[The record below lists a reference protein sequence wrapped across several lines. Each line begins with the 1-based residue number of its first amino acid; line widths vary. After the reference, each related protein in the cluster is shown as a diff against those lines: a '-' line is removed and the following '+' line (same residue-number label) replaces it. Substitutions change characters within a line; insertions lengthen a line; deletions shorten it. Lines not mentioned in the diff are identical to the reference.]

1 TQEIWRGL
9 NQASPMR
16 RCRLYLRLW
25 LTRCLRG
32 SRLYPAP
39 AASWKLLHCSF
50 VTRPAARSALAR
62 SSPGRHRLVC
72 RGPPALPP
80 PSCFLLAPQTTTAA
94 ASPKPFSGAAP
105 PRKNAPSRRQE
116 RALLRSEE
124 HTSELQSPDQHPFP
138 TRRSSDLTRPAA
150 RSALARSSP
159 GRHRLVCRGPPAL
172 PPPSCFLLAPQTT
185 TAAASPKPFSGA
197 APPRKNAPSR
207 RQERALL

>member
-1 TQEIWRGL
+1 RSPQSRAATQEIWRGL

-116 RALLRSEE
+116 RALL
-124 HTSELQSPDQHPFP
+124 P
-138 TRRSSDLTRPAA
+138 
-150 RSALARSSP
+150 P
-159 GRHRLVCRGPPAL
+159 GL
-172 PPPSCFLLAPQTT
+172 PQA
-185 TAAASPKPFSGA
+185 A
-197 APPRKNAPSR
+197 APPSPAAALPTAMMCVSSDPSKMLLQSVDSASAATLSAQPQRPSAPSP
-207 RQERALL
+207 APSPAVS